1 MLKVSLPPGN
11 TGNFCPRLYKLDSF
25 ASRIPGNHSR
35 SMSSKSSSDQNIMS
49 SASKSKAA
57 PKSATKTPE
66 PVVAAAPVVA
76 EKKTAKKAEKAAA
89 APAPAPVAAAPVAA
103 AAETEAPAD
112 SAVLLKGFEELH
124 EQLSGMKAALQTSL
138 AALKT
143 LEKQAARLAKKADR
157 RGRRKAEAT
166 EGGEPKPCIFTKPVK
181 VSAEL
186 CSFLA
191 LPKDSEVSRSA
202 VTKAVMAY
210 ARAHNLMDKQTIK
223 ADAPLR
229 KLLTLT
235 ENDTLTI
242 LNLQKFLRRHYVKPA
257 VPLA

>member
-25 ASRIPGNHSR
+25 SSRIPGNHSR

-66 PVVAAAPVVA
+66 PVVAAPVVA
-76 EKKTAKKAEKAAA
+76 EKKTAKKAEKAEK
-89 APAPAPVAAAPVAA
+89 APVPVAPPAPVAPVAT
-103 AAETEAPAD
+103 ETEAPAD

-143 LEKQAARLAKKADR
+143 LEKQATRLAKKADR

>member
-25 ASRIPGNHSR
+25 SSRIPGNHSR

-66 PVVAAAPVVA
+66 PVVAAPVVA
-76 EKKTAKKAEKAAA
+76 EKKTAKKAEKAEK
-89 APAPAPVAAAPVAA
+89 APVPVPVAPPAPVAT
-103 AAETEAPAD
+103 ETEAPAD

-143 LEKQAARLAKKADR
+143 LEKQATRLAKKADR
-157 RGRRKAEAT
+157 RGRRKTEAT

-191 LPKDSEVSRSA
+191 LPKESEVSRSA

>member
-25 ASRIPGNHSR
+25 SSRIPGNHSR
-35 SMSSKSSSDQNIMS
+35 SMSSNSSSDKNIMS
-49 SASKSKAA
+49 ATKSKAA

-66 PVVAAAPVVA
+66 PVVAAPVVA
-76 EKKTAKKAEKAAA
+76 EKKTAKKAEKAPAP
-89 APAPAPVAAAPVAA
+89 APAPAPVAPAAPV

>member
-1 MLKVSLPPGN
+1 MLKVSLSPVN

-25 ASRIPGNHSR
+25 ASRTPGNHSR
-35 SMSSKSSSDQNIMS
+35 SMSSNSSSDKNIMS
-49 SASKSKAA
+49 ATKSKA

-66 PVVAAAPVVA
+66 PVVVAAPAPA
-76 EKKTAKKAEKAAA
+76 EKKTAKKAEKAAP
-89 APAPAPVAAAPVAA
+89 APAPAAPVAVVPVA

-157 RGRRKAEAT
+157 RGRRKAEAS

-191 LPKDSEVSRSA
+191 LPKDTEVSRSA

-235 ENDTLTI
+235 ESDTLTI

>member
-25 ASRIPGNHSR
+25 SSRIPGNHSR

-66 PVVAAAPVVA
+66 PVVAAPVVA
-76 EKKTAKKAEKAAA
+76 EKKTAKKAEKA
-89 APAPAPVAAAPVAA
+89 PVPVAPAAPVAPVA
-103 AAETEAPAD
+103 TETEAPAD

-143 LEKQAARLAKKADR
+143 LEKQATRLAKKADR
-157 RGRRKAEAT
+157 RGRRKTEAT

-191 LPKDSEVSRSA
+191 LPKESEVSRSA